1 MESLW
6 RKQTHIPSTEST
18 DTQVTSDPSIV
29 HYHRD
34 VIVIGAGMAGL
45 LIAYYLKEHG
55 KNVLVLEADVIASG
69 QTERTTAKITSQ
81 HALKYSK
88 LIKQLGI

>member
-6 RKQTHIPSTEST
+6 RKQTQNISSKENGNQ
-18 DTQVTSDPSIV
+18 DD
-29 HYHRD
+29 YKDENWD

-45 LIAYYLKEHG
+45 LTAYYLQEQG
-55 KNVLVLEADVIASG
+55 KKVLVLEADRVGSG

-81 HALKYSK
+81 H
-88 LIKQLGI
+88 GIILLQM